1 MLLQI
6 QINFKP
12 QLHTVFILYKA
23 GVSTNIFT
31 WMWDEKQLRESYFS
45 FASNTCVIC
54 TRIKLLGLQ
63 CSNPFQFAL
72 HKIGSRVRDIL

>member
-12 QLHTVFILYKA
+12 QLHAVFKLYIA
-23 GVSTNIFT
+23 GVGTNIFT

-45 FASNTCVIC
+45 FVSNTCVIC

-63 CSNPFQFAL
+63 CSSPFQFAL